1 MSRKSDYSSPLRKED
16 VEVLDGLLNWYQMLK
31 LEGHQDLATKIYTV
45 LETEINSI
53 QTSEQ
58 ING

>member
-16 VEVLDGLLNWYQMLK
+16 VEVLDGLLNLYQMLK